1 MEALYRLN
9 TKELGSD
16 FINSVRSAYPNQR
29 IEIMV
34 RTQDETEYLLSS
46 HANKEHLEAA
56 IKNAAQG
63 KIISFETIEQAA
75 LRARELAEVP

>member
-9 TKELGSD
+9 AKELGND

-29 IEIMV
+29 IEIIV
-34 RTQDETEYLLSS
+34 RAQDETEYLLSS
-46 HANKEHLEAA
+46 PANKEHLETA

-75 LRARELAEVP
+75 LCAMKLAGTP